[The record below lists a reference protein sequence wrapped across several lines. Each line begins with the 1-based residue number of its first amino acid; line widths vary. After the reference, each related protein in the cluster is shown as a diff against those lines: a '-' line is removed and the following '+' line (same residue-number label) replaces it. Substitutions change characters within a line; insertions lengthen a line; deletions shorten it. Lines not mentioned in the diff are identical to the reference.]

1 MTIETGARPSTHRR
15 RIGGHVP
22 GEAELWIFIMGDL
35 TVFGVFF
42 AVWGWNYARNP
53 AMFELGRASMSQSI
67 GLTETL
73 TLISSSA
80 AVVTA
85 LTHARWKQWSRAYAW
100 YFAAIGFGAV
110 FVILKALEYG
120 RHLSTGLDPLA
131 GEFFMYYFVFTGIH
145 LLHVL
150 VGLLGLSAAA
160 RSMRPR
166 ATRRYGVALLEGIGV
181 YWHMVDVLWVVLFS
195 LIYLI

>member
-1 MTIETGARPSTHRR
+1 MNVDIESRPRTHSRGR
-15 RIGGHVP
+15 EGHVP
-22 GEAELWIFIMGDL
+22 GEAELWIFIVGDL
-35 TVFGVFF
+35 TVFGIFF
-42 AVWGWNYARNP
+42 AIWGWNYARNP
-53 AMFELGRASMSQSI
+53 GMFELGRASMSQPI

-85 LTHARWKQWSRAYAW
+85 LNYARWKEAHRAFRY
-100 YFAAIGFGAV
+100 YLAAIAFGAV
-110 FVILKALEYG
+110 FVALKIVEYSHHVDAASDPAL
-120 RHLSTGLDPLA
+120 S
-131 GEFFMYYFVFTGIH
+131 EFFMYYYVFTGIH

-150 VGLLGLSAAA
+150 VGMLGLSIAA
-160 RSMRPR
+160 RSMRPDSRR
-166 ATRRYGVALLEGIGV
+166 ASVAFLEGIGV

>member
-1 MTIETGARPSTHRR
+1 MPA
-15 RIGGHVP
+15 
-22 GEAELWIFIMGDL
+22 EAELWIFIMGDL

-42 AVWGWNYARNP
+42 AVWGWSYARNP

-85 LTHARWKQWSRAYAW
+85 LTRARWKQWSRACAW
-100 YFAAIGFGAV
+100 YLAAIGFGAV
-110 FVILKALEYG
+110 FVVLKAFEYG
-120 RHLSTGLDPLA
+120 RRLTTGLDPLA

-150 VGLLGLSAAA
+150 IGLLGLGAAA

>member
-1 MTIETGARPSTHRR
+1 MTVQTDPRASTHRHR
-15 RIGGHVP
+15 TAGHVP
-22 GEAELWIFIMGDL
+22 GEAELWIFILGDL

-42 AVWGWNYARNP
+42 AIWGWNYAQNP
-53 AMFELGRASMSQSI
+53 ALFELGRASMSQSI
-67 GLTETL
+67 GLAETL

-80 AVVTA
+80 AVVIA
-85 LTHARWKQWSRAYAW
+85 LTHARWEQWSRAYRW
-100 YFAAIGFGAV
+100 YLAAIGFGVV
-110 FVILKALEYG
+110 FVVLKAIEYSH
-120 RHLSTGLDPLA
+120 HLSVGFHALA
-131 GEFFMYYFVFTGIH
+131 GEFYMYYFVFTGIH

-160 RSMRPR
+160 RSMRPH
-166 ATRRYGVALLEGIGV
+166 APRRYGTALLEGIGV